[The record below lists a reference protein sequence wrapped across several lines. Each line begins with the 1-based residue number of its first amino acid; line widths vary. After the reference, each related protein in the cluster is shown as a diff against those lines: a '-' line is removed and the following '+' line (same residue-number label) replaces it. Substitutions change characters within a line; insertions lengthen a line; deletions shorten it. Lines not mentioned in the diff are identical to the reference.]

1 MSGESTFGEEMY
13 VLTDGRL
20 LIEFADGWRS
30 PAATSAPGLPAG
42 LYVRADGRER
52 GTRVLTAG
60 LYVLAD
66 GRAVSPCHVVVL

>member
-30 PAATSAPGLPAG
+30 PAATSAPGLRSPPFHIYWAHRCHICTGTAG
-42 LYVRADGRER
+42 GTVRAGGRE
-52 GTRVLTAG
+52 GKG
-60 LYVLAD
+60 Y
-66 GRAVSPCHVVVL
+66 

>member
-30 PAATSAPGLPAG
+30 PPCHICTSTAG
-42 LYVRADGRER
+42 GTIRAGGRER
-52 GTRVLTAG
+52 G
-60 LYVLAD
+60 Y
-66 GRAVSPCHVVVL
+66 